1 MLNDEIKEKNIKLK
15 KLVSTCLTSNPGHD
29 IKITHGNQIR
39 KIIKP
44 SFHPAQYW
52 KMRLEKKI
60 KKRKKLKSS
69 WTNML
74 NL

>member
-15 KLVSTCLTSNPGHD
+15 KLVSTCLTSNPDHD

-44 SFHPAQYW
+44 SFHPAQY
-52 KMRLEKKI
+52 
-60 KKRKKLKSS
+60 
-69 WTNML
+69 
-74 NL
+74 